1 MVPTPA
7 TRFRFR
13 VALYGGAVALVA
25 LYIALPPVQWRVALS
40 ASVLYFALCM
50 VWARLFFRYR
60 GHAAW
65 RRAVRPSRAVAG
77 GVVFAA
83 LALLAIWLFRAR
95 GATIVAY
102 LFPAAFLIA
111 LLVDTVALRFHLR
124 VQRTEEEVAD
134 FLQAVADGGA
144 GRLAWELFV
153 FDPIDD
159 PRLEAIRIQL
169 LLAERRGTPRPEAAA
184 AALATLAEGKG
195 TYRVGWPDT
204 VASSLREQAVAVILA
219 MLMFVGSGT
228 SSAATAITATLVLL
242 LGLLVGSFKALD
254 AWYHRRNLRA
264 LREMHP
270 ERHAEIIRAFPHPG
284 YRARLERDL
293 ARDLAS
299 YIPGVA
305 DAFGF
310 ADSLKREA
318 TIQYWLAASVVA
330 AFFVGTQRLALPA
343 WWNAGIL
350 LVEGVG
356 GLAGLHFLM
365 RWRRYLDTWLEVSR
379 FGIAEI
385 WPDGARRQIPWH
397 QQLWLQNQPRRR
409 RVRVLIGNRSAWI
422 PIHYRRTNFA
432 RAMDLVVEYG
442 GFRPDPPPQAA
453 AGEGGA

>member
-1 MVPTPA
+1 MVPSPA
-7 TRFRFR
+7 TKLRFRL
-13 VALYGGAVALVA
+13 ALYGGAVGLVV

-40 ASVLYFALCM
+40 ASVLYFALSM
-50 VWARLFFRYR
+50 VWVRLFFRHR
-60 GHAAW
+60 GHGAW
-65 RRAVRPSRAVAG
+65 RRPVRPSRAVAG
-77 GVVFAA
+77 GVVFAT

-124 VQRTEEEVAD
+124 VQRTEEEVVD
-134 FLQAVADGGA
+134 FLRAIMNGSA

-159 PRLEAIRIQL
+159 PKLEAARLQL
-169 LLAERRGTPRPEAAA
+169 LMAERRGTPRPEAAA
-184 AALATLAEGKG
+184 AALAALAEWPG

-204 VASSLREQAVAVILA
+204 VAPSLREQAVAFILA
-219 MLMFVGSGT
+219 MLMFVGSSS
-228 SSAATAITATLVLL
+228 SSAAIAVTASLL
-242 LGLLVGSFKALD
+242 LLFGLLLGSFKALD
-254 AWYHRRNLRA
+254 AWYHRRNLRV

-270 ERHAEIIRAFPHPG
+270 ERHAEIIRSFPHPG
-284 YRARLERDL
+284 YRVRLERDL

-299 YIPGVA
+299 YVPGVA

-330 AFFVGTQRLALPA
+330 ALFVGTQRLTLPV
-343 WWNAGIL
+343 WWNAGFL
-350 LVEGVG
+350 LIEGVT

-409 RVRVLIGNRSAWI
+409 RVRVLIGDRSAWI

-432 RAMDLVVEYG
+432 RAMDLVVEFG
-442 GFRPDPPPQAA
+442 GFRPDLPPQAA
-453 AGEGGA
+453 AGEAGS